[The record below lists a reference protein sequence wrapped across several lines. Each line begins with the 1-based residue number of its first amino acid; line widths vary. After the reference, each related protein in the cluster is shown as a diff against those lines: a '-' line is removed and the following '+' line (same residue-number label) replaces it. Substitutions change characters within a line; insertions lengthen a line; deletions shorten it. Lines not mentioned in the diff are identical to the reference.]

1 MSATKTKTNRTI
13 RETTSKWEFNG
24 ADGKVESK
32 EITVNYFSP
41 TVAQLKADRLA
52 EAERQEKN
60 PDSVIWITDSLAPI
74 IHSLHDLPGDQQS
87 VTAPSIAWL
96 DEQDL
101 KNLTSVR
108 DAIDEDLKAG
118 K

>member
-1 MSATKTKTNRTI
+1 MSATKTKTNCTI
-13 RETTSKWEFNG
+13 RETIATWEFNG

-32 EITVNYFSP
+32 EITINYFSP

-60 PDSVIWITDSLAPI
+60 PESVVWITDALAPL
-74 IHSLHDLPGDQQS
+74 IHSLHDLPGEKEIVIS
-87 VTAPSIAWL
+87 PTVEWL

-101 KNLTSVR
+101 RNLTSLR
-108 DAIDEDLKAG
+108 DAIDEDLRAG